1 MKFKVFPLA
10 AYGDEL
16 AEAAVNEFLASH
28 RIIHTDRQ
36 IIQAG
41 AASYW
46 SVCIGYDVVAHA
58 NQAPGTDKQKR
69 MRVDYKEV
77 LNEQQF
83 REYSALREWRK
94 KISEAENIPV
104 FGVLSNAQLAAIT
117 QTQLLTVS
125 DIASIEGIGSTKLDR
140 YGQALFD
147 LLKNR
152 RGDVP
157 NA

>member
-1 MKFKVFPLA
+1 M
-10 AYGDEL
+10 
-16 AEAAVNEFLASH
+16 
-28 RIIHTDRQ
+28 
-36 IIQAG
+36 
-41 AASYW
+41 
-46 SVCIGYDVVAHA
+46 VAHA

-69 MRVDYKEV
+69 TRVDYKEV